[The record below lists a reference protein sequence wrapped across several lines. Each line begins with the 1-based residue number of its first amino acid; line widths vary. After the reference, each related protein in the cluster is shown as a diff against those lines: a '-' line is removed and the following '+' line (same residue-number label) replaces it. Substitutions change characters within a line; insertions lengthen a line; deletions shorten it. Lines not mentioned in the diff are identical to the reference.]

1 MAQTM
6 KVRKGDVVQILS
18 GKDRG
23 KQGRIIEADPKK
35 RRVLVE
41 NMNTVH
47 RHRRPRPMKDS
58 SRMGQTQIQPGGIF
72 ELSAPV
78 DVSNVMVVCPTCN
91 RATRVGYEYRDSKD
105 GRRKV
110 RVCRRADCG
119 EVLERSV
126 SRRLDL
132 EKGAQP
138 LAGPRPAIGSRWAK
152 GPVGSMTFDRRRR
165 CPSPIASEMSG
176 GHARLPVSE
185 GGCYGIGAVHSHR
198 LSSRAA
204 KA

>member
-41 NMNTVH
+41 NLNTVH

-78 DVSNVMVVCPTCN
+78 DVSNVMIVCPTCN
-91 RATRVGYEYRDSKD
+91 RPTRIGMKEKTVKD
-105 GRRKV
+105 KLMHV
-110 RVCRRADCG
+110 RVCKRADCG
-119 EVLERSV
+119 EEI
-126 SRRLDL
+126 D
-132 EKGAQP
+132 K
-138 LAGPRPAIGSRWAK
+138 
-152 GPVGSMTFDRRRR
+152 
-165 CPSPIASEMSG
+165 
-176 GHARLPVSE
+176 
-185 GGCYGIGAVHSHR
+185 
-198 LSSRAA
+198 
-204 KA
+204 